1 MISISLK
8 HTDEWTQVEA
18 VFSNLLPWEAQIH
31 RRPMKKRKGQVIN
44 EASLQFSYSLEMCPY
59 QMQKE
64 QFLHEPSLPLS
75 NNVTLG

>member
-18 VFSNLLPWEAQIH
+18 VSSNLLPWEVQIH
-31 RRPMKKRKGQVIN
+31 RPMKKRKGQVMN

-59 QMQKE
+59 QMQKK
-64 QFLHEPSLPLS
+64 QFLHDPSLLLS
-75 NNVTLG
+75 NNVTLS